1 MAASICRPPPAGGQC
16 PGSGAAGITLLSPV
30 FDLDFGQEAMAS
42 AMLGVGKQL
51 GIPKP
56 RCLPALLSGAKAV
69 RRHTAAVE
77 KQGRELLA
85 SLRPDDKV
93 LVLITRNYGL
103 SDPVLNMGIPRLL
116 LERGHKV
123 ITLSHLPAHDLDLSE
138 DYPNLYW
145 PFGQHILSGAKL
157 VAHHPNLYAVYL
169 TNHGCGPDTMLSYLF
184 RKEMGDKPYLQ
195 IEVDEHFSPVG
206 VITRIEAFLQSL
218 EGRPVSRFRRAFPSP
233 PWRTALLRWLPCRRE
248 PEGRCS
254 CLTFRR
260 LLLISV
266 HIVRRPGKR

>member
-1 MAASICRPPPAGGQC
+1 
-16 PGSGAAGITLLSPV
+16 
-30 FDLDFGQEAMAS
+30 MAS
-42 AMLGVGKQL
+42 GMLGGGKQL

-56 RCLPALLSGAKAV
+56 RCLPARLSGAKAV

-103 SDPVLNMGIPRLL
+103 SDPVHNMGIPRLL

-169 TNHGCGPDTMLSYLF
+169 TNPLAAARTPCFPILF
-184 RKEMGDKPYLQ
+184 RKKWGQSPICESG
-195 IEVDEHFSPVG
+195 IWTSIFSPVG
-206 VITRIEAFLQSL
+206 VITRIGAFLQSL
-218 EGRPVSRFRRAFPSP
+218 EAALPAASGGLFPHLRGTPPYCGGRRAGEN
-233 PWRTALLRWLPCRRE
+233 RRAAA
-248 PEGRCS
+248 RA
-254 CLTFRR
+254 
-260 LLLISV
+260 
-266 HIVRRPGKR
+266 